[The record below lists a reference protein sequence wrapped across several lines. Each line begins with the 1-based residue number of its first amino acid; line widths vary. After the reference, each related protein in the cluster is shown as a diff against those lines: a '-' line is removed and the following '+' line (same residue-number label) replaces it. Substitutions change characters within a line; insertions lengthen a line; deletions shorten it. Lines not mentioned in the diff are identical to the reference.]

1 MELENSE
8 TLDLEKKLGF
18 ATSLQIK
25 IMKTLIAFCSFKL
38 IIQVQV
44 FYCALLF
51 KMSYNFNYIASKK

>member
-25 IMKTLIAFCSFKL
+25 IMKTLIAFCSFK
-38 IIQVQV
+38 QV
-44 FYCALLF
+44 FYFALLF